1 MDDPWQDCTSAPHM
15 LVVKEKR
22 EPHSVADRNLFWARD
37 AESAASLV
45 PQGPT
50 W

>member
-1 MDDPWQDCTSAPHM
+1 MDDPGQDCTSAPRM

-37 AESAASLV
+37 DQPAASSI
-45 PQGPT
+45 PQDPT
-50 W
+50 